1 MKAQFLILKLLLILS
16 ISVNGQNQKF
26 KKRFKDKQQ
35 TISTQINIVST
46 PNPNLFPLLYVMAEH
61 PELNIKLI
69 PVGKSSEL
77 TEQLNK
83 QADAMVSMTYVA
95 AKQVTTNKV
104 PDLQLLSVVYWSGFY
119 EVTEKNIKNFE
130 DLKGKKIIVSGPVGT
145 GKNGGPDVIFKAA
158 LKKSGFNIDNDFQVE
173 YLPVNEGMEKVKNG
187 EASAILLAEPAGT
200 GFKMMMSMKSG
211 TSVEKTVNLQSILSE
226 SSAWDKNVLPLG
238 GFSAKQSSL
247 NDPKKG
253 KIIHKINQLY
263 QEAANE
269 MMESNIMKLSK
280 ISKLFKEYYKD
291 IIGNGVPPMVL
302 KKAINQKTLVY
313 NGNFKINKNVDELNK
328 FFELLLEEKLPKSF
342 FSK

>member
-1 MKAQFLILKLLLILS
+1 MKAQLLILKLLLILS

-26 KKRFKDKQQ
+26 KKRFKDTQQ
-35 TISTQINIVST
+35 TVSTQINIVST

-61 PELNIKLI
+61 PELNIELI

-95 AKQVTTNKV
+95 AKQVLTNKV

-119 EVTEKNIKNFE
+119 EITEKNIKSFE
-130 DLKGKKIIVSGPVGT
+130 DLKGKKIIVSGPVGS

-158 LKKSGFNIDNDFQVE
+158 LKKSGFDIDTDFQIE

-187 EASAILLAEPAGT
+187 KASAILLAEPAGT
-200 GFKMMMSMKSG
+200 GFKMMMKMKAG
-211 TSVEKTVNLQSILSE
+211 KSVEKTVNLQSILSE
-226 SSAWDKNVLPLG
+226 SSAWDKNLLPLG

-247 NDPKKG
+247 SDAKKG
-253 KIIHKINQLY
+253 KVIRKINQLY
-263 QEAANE
+263 QKAANE
-269 MMESNIMKLSK
+269 MMSANVFQLSK
-280 ISKLFKEYYKD
+280 ISKFFKEYYKKMV
-291 IIGNGVPPMVL
+291 GNGLPPMVL
-302 KKAINQKTLVY
+302 KKAITQKSLVY
-313 NGNFKINKNVDELNK
+313 NGGFKINKNMNELNK
-328 FFELLLEEKLPKSF
+328 FFELLLGEKLPESF